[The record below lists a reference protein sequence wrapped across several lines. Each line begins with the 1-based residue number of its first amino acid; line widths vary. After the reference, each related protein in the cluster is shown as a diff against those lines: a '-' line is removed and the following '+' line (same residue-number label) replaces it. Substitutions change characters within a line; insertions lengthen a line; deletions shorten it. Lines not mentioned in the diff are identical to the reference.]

1 MAVRYY
7 IYVSD
12 SKLDM
17 LSEQIPPPLRQRV
30 AAEPMR
36 RRGLLAVTASRTRS
50 SETRTAK
57 LRLVEAY
64 VDQNDLAGTVDD
76 PKAYFRGSLEMRWA
90 PIGMG
95 WGQVKP
101 TTVFFVGQRRRQCS
115 DSEARCITSWAR
127 RGARQ
132 HIRTR

>member
-30 AAEPMR
+30 AAELKVDVKVFSLSLR
-36 RRGLLAVTASRTRS
+36 QTQS

-57 LRLVEAY
+57 LRLIEAY
-64 VDQNDLAGTVDD
+64 IDENDLAGTVDE

-90 PIGMG
+90 PIGLD
-95 WGQVKP
+95 WRKP
-101 TTVFFVGQRRRQCS
+101 TTVFFVGQTEKQCS
-115 DSEARCITSWAR
+115 DSEAPCITSWAM
-127 RGARQ
+127 RGAMQ
-132 HIRTR
+132 PIRTR